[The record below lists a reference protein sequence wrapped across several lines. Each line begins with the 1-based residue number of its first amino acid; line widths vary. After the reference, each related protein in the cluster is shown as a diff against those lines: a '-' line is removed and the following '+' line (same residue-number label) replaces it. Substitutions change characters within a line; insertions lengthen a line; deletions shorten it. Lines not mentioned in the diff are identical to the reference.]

1 MFFNFPWL
9 QNDFD
14 VDPDSA
20 EGTLHPGLLGG
31 RNKCEKLAAK
41 YQMPMQPVKR
51 TRDGSTESSNVSDL
65 PPLLL
70 NPYDLVFK
78 NPQGSDVDFE
88 VAEPQG
94 INQDAALIGPGVAEM
109 PDVDPIRN
117 NGCRRG
123 KSAYRHRRECDGI
136 DVHQPSCDFASFAN
150 KILVMTALEVYT
162 DSVEAVGAF
171 SRQADVGRP
180 VKIDKSSQGQSVGV
194 AEGAV

>member
-1 MFFNFPWL
+1 
-9 QNDFD
+9 
-14 VDPDSA
+14 
-20 EGTLHPGLLGG
+20 
-31 RNKCEKLAAK
+31 
-41 YQMPMQPVKR
+41 MPMQPVKR
-51 TRDGSTESSNVSDL
+51 TRDGSTESSSVSDL

-78 NPQGSDVDFE
+78 NPQGSDIDFE
-88 VAEPQG
+88 VAEPQEV
-94 INQDAALIGPGVAEM
+94 NQDAALIGPGVAEM

-123 KSAYRHRRECDGI
+123 KSAYRLRRECDGI
-136 DVHQPSCDFASFAN
+136 DVHQPSCDLASFAN

-180 VKIDKSSQGQSVGV
+180 VKIDKSSQGRSVGV